1 MDERETKQVAAL
13 TASDWGSP
21 LHVRALVLIVV
32 TGAGVYFCYLLA
44 KPLFP
49 ALAGALALAVL
60 FAPLHRRIES
70 KIRHPNL
77 SAMISIIVI
86 AIIVVVPTIFVA
98 DRIIGEASRVAGTM
112 NTMVDSGSWRGAFE
126 DRPRIAPVG
135 RWI

>member
-49 ALAGALALAVL
+49 SLAGALALAVL
-60 FAPLHRRIES
+60 FALPC
-70 KIRHPNL
+70 
-77 SAMISIIVI
+77 
-86 AIIVVVPTIFVA
+86 
-98 DRIIGEASRVAGTM
+98 IGGSSRK
-112 NTMVDSGSWRGAFE
+112 
-126 DRPRIAPVG
+126 
-135 RWI
+135 